1 MMRTLAEDL
10 AERIRGDG
18 NGSSDIWRAFAD
30 RELFARAVA
39 ALAVPFRGERYTKI
53 AGIEGRGFVLGG
65 AMAAHTGAGFV
76 AIRKEDGW
84 LPGEVLERVTEPDW
98 QGRTHALRLQR
109 AALGTEDR
117 VVLVD
122 DWYETG
128 AQALAARELIEA
140 TGATMVGMSIVVDD
154 LSDEARERLGRLH
167 ALLRADAL

>member
-1 MMRTLAEDL
+1 VRTLAEDL

-18 NGSSDIWRAFAD
+18 DASADIWRAFAD

-39 ALAVPFRGERYTKI
+39 ALAVPFRGERYTKV
-53 AGIEGRGFVLGG
+53 AGIEGRGFILGG

-76 AIRKEDGW
+76 GIRKQEGW
-84 LPGEVLERVTEPDW
+84 LPGEVIECVTEPDW
-98 QGRTHALRLQR
+98 QGNTHALRLQR
-109 AALGTEDR
+109 HALVPEDR

-128 AQALAARELIEA
+128 SQALAARELIEA
-140 TGATMVGMSIVVDD
+140 TGATMLGMSIVVDD
-154 LSDEARERLGRLH
+154 LADEVRGRLGRLH